1 MLSLLKRYRELLIV
15 GALLVQPL
23 AAYLWR
29 GGRAREPDLL
39 DRWVLGVSTPV
50 QRVFTSGIEGA
61 IHAWS
66 AYGELRGVRL
76 RVVELERDNAAL
88 REQLQDFTEMKAEN
102 GRLREALHYADKQRG
117 PRVAARV
124 VGFNPVTQ
132 ALSIRLDRG
141 EEDGVRKGMA
151 VVTPDGVVGQVVRT
165 SSHAADV
172 LLLADPSS
180 RLAVRNQRSR
190 SRATVTGAGDQK
202 PLRLEYALRSE
213 DFQEG
218 DVLVTAGT
226 DGIFPPGL
234 LIGTL
239 TSVERK
245 GVGTLQPAEVKPSV
259 ETARLEEVLVLGADP
274 SAPLAEGAP

>member
-1 MLSLLKRYRELLIV
+1 M
-15 GALLVQPL
+15 P
-23 AAYLWR
+23 
-29 GGRAREPDLL
+29 
-39 DRWVLGVSTPV
+39 
-50 QRVFTSGIEGA
+50 
-61 IHAWS
+61 
-66 AYGELRGVRL
+66 
-76 RVVELERDNAAL
+76 
-88 REQLQDFTEMKAEN
+88 
-102 GRLREALHYADKQRG
+102 
-117 PRVAARV
+117 
-124 VGFNPVTQ
+124 
-132 ALSIRLDRG
+132 
-141 EEDGVRKGMA
+141 

-202 PLRLEYALRSE
+202 PLRLEYALRTE

-245 GVGTLQPAEVKPSV
+245 SVGTLQPAEVKPAV

-274 SAPLAEGAP
+274 AAVGEEAP

>member
-1 MLSLLKRYRELLIV
+1 LLSLLKRYRELLVV

-29 GGRAREPDLL
+29 GGRAREPDLV

-50 QRVFTSGIEGA
+50 QQVFTSAIEGA

-88 REQLQDFTEMKAEN
+88 REQLQEYTEVKAEN
-102 GRLREALHYADKQRG
+102 GRLREALHYADTQRG

-132 ALSIRLDRG
+132 ALSVRLDRG

-239 TSVERK
+239 NVVERK
-245 GVGTLQPAEVKPSV
+245 GVGTLQPAEVKPAV

-274 SAPLAEGAP
+274 AAPQAEGAP